1 MNLFLNIY
9 ITAALLFFIS
19 VSLRLQEIVEI
30 LGNQ

>member
-9 ITAALLFFIS
+9 ITAALLFFIN